1 MPHQVAGQ
9 YPGIMK
15 GKKKRVNF
23 QLLVNHINKTQ
34 KIKKKQTW
42 KPMLRLRTCAG
53 GGVAPAK
60 RDAAIKVPVDC
71 KKKITRKCHET
82 RETKKSRV

>member
-15 GKKKRVNF
+15 GRKKTCVNF

-34 KIKKKQTW
+34 KIKKQTW

-53 GGVAPAK
+53 GGVAPEK

-71 KKKITRKCHET
+71 KKK
-82 RETKKSRV
+82 KKQKMSRN